1 MLGGGFVAGK
11 GVNPMANYYEQC
23 NCGAYCDE
31 APCERCKA
39 EQVMATRPPANF
51 PRIGSLWKHY
61 KGTVY
66 EVVSS
71 CRCCDTGNW
80 MVIYRSTEEN
90 DPIRW
95 VRSLTSWLDIMGD
108 DSPRFRLVEDAP

>member
-1 MLGGGFVAGK
+1 M
-11 GVNPMANYYEQC
+11 
-23 NCGAYCDE
+23 
-31 APCERCKA
+31 
-39 EQVMATRPPANF
+39 TTIPPANF

-66 EVVSS
+66 EVVGA

-80 MVIYRSTEEN
+80 VVIYRSTEEN

-95 VRSLTSWLDIMGD
+95 VRLLTSWLDIMGD
-108 DSPRFRLVEDAP
+108 DSPRFRLVEDAE